1 MSTHFH
7 TCPLCEATCG
17 LAIEV
22 VDGPQGLPIVNKVRG
37 DDEDVFSAGYACP
50 KGLAINELHA
60 DPDRLR
66 APLVDGEE
74 VSWERAWQVVAERLG
89 GHLEDRGRDS
99 MAMYLGNPNI
109 HNLAGQLYV
118 PALAKALGTRHIFTA
133 STVDQ
138 QPKHV
143 SAALMFGEKLS
154 IPIPDVDRT
163 DFLMILGAD
172 PMSSNGSLM
181 TAPDMP
187 GRLRA
192 LKKRGGRLVVVDP
205 RTSTTARMADL
216 HLPIRPGTDALL
228 LAAIANVLLAEDLA
242 TPSPHVS
249 GVEALPAAL
258 SPFTPEAV
266 EAATR
271 LPAETI
277 RGLARDLAAAP
288 SAAVYGRIGTCTV
301 AFGTTTSWLVDV
313 INVLTGNLDRPGGA
327 LFTTA
332 AAGQKNSSAAVGAR
346 ETRFG
351 RYHTAVSGLPERF
364 SEFPSAAFAEEI
376 LDGPIRGLITVA
388 GNPAL
393 SIPDSRRVQ
402 RALESLDVMISVDCY
417 LNETTRHADVVLP
430 VPSVLERPHYDLA
443 FMQLAI
449 RNVAKWSD
457 ALFDTEQPQE
467 WEIHARLAG
476 IAQGMG
482 PDVDPAA
489 VDAFVLS
496 TVVQREVSAPESIVA
511 GRDVDEL
518 VAELGSVP
526 GPERMVDF
534 LIRVGPFGDGFGARP
549 DGLTLERVKAAPH
562 GIDLGPLEP
571 RLPEVL
577 RTVSGTVEVAP
588 EMLLDDL
595 VRLRESM
602 QAPTDG
608 LLLVGRRHLRSNNSW
623 GHNLPSLVGGSNRST
638 LQIHPDD
645 AVSVGV
651 DDGSMAV
658 VSSEAGSVQVE
669 VEVTQRISTGT
680 VSMPHGW
687 GHGQEG
693 TRMRVAADHAGTNSN
708 VLTAPTIDPLSGNAV
723 LNGIPVTVAPA

>member
-17 LAIEV
+17 LVIEV

-99 MAMYLGNPNI
+99 MAMYPGNPNI

-364 SEFPSAAFAEEI
+364 SESPSAAFAE
-376 LDGPIRGLITVA
+376 
-388 GNPAL
+388 
-393 SIPDSRRVQ
+393 
-402 RALESLDVMISVDCY
+402 
-417 LNETTRHADVVLP
+417 
-430 VPSVLERPHYDLA
+430 
-443 FMQLAI
+443 
-449 RNVAKWSD
+449 
-457 ALFDTEQPQE
+457 
-467 WEIHARLAG
+467 
-476 IAQGMG
+476 
-482 PDVDPAA
+482 
-489 VDAFVLS
+489 
-496 TVVQREVSAPESIVA
+496 
-511 GRDVDEL
+511 
-518 VAELGSVP
+518 
-526 GPERMVDF
+526 
-534 LIRVGPFGDGFGARP
+534 
-549 DGLTLERVKAAPH
+549 
-562 GIDLGPLEP
+562 
-571 RLPEVL
+571 
-577 RTVSGTVEVAP
+577 
-588 EMLLDDL
+588 
-595 VRLRESM
+595 
-602 QAPTDG
+602 
-608 LLLVGRRHLRSNNSW
+608 
-623 GHNLPSLVGGSNRST
+623 
-638 LQIHPDD
+638 
-645 AVSVGV
+645 
-651 DDGSMAV
+651 
-658 VSSEAGSVQVE
+658 
-669 VEVTQRISTGT
+669 
-680 VSMPHGW
+680 
-687 GHGQEG
+687 
-693 TRMRVAADHAGTNSN
+693 
-708 VLTAPTIDPLSGNAV
+708 
-723 LNGIPVTVAPA
+723 